1 MAQVL
6 IGGIKMKTL
15 LYRIVAAS
23 PVLILLYL
31 IYLVAFNVPV
41 IYTIDIGSEGD
52 VDAGKDAYLRNM
64 TSQGR
69 LTRSMSIEGDT
80 FRNSFKSF

>member
-1 MAQVL
+1 
-6 IGGIKMKTL
+6 MKTL